1 MQKANK
7 TYKCNDLEVGS
18 TLSQQLAEGYTISLQ
33 DFCLPEKLLETARR
47 RCRHRT
53 RNQSSATWC
62 KYWIDYLREL
72 YGLLGWGAPPSA
84 DVPPSTT
91 ALPLPMASL
100 AGDSAIWCASLSCV
114 AYS

>member
-72 YGLLGWGAPPSA
+72 YGLLGWGGAA
-84 DVPPSTT
+84 FGGCTT
-91 ALPLPMASL
+91 FHHRLTATH
-100 AGDSAIWCASLSCV
+100 GILSRRFSHLVCV
-114 AYS
+114 TFLRCLF